1 MKKWIALF
9 LSALMLVS
17 VLAGCKDKTNGGA
30 PGATDPTGDPGV
42 AGPEFRKGGGVLYL
56 NAGAGIRITYDA
68 EGIALKVE
76 ALNLAAT
83 DWLDSCDDQV
93 GNTCNEITSKFIR
106 DIYGMNMRK
115 LPYVLIKQDKDS
127 GYPTETFM
135 KDLKTLAENALSQIG
150 SSAKLAVLSVDKLD
164 SNGHLDLETAKTLAL
179 GFLGA
184 RNVEN
189 FVGADKPVNGYY
201 SFLVRYDGME
211 EEVHVNALTGG
222 VGQGMM
228 DNGPQNPGDDPAEA
242 TDPKEPSATQPQG

>member
-1 MKKWIALF
+1 MKKRIALL
-9 LSALMLVS
+9 LSVLMLVS
-17 VLAGCKDKTNGGA
+17 VLAGCKDKTNSNT
-30 PGATDPTGDPGV
+30 PGTTDPTGDPG
-42 AGPEFRKGGGVLYL
+42 ALGPTFQKGGGTLYL
-56 NAGAGIRITYDA
+56 NAGAGLRITYDA
-68 EGIALKVE
+68 QGIALKVE

-106 DIYGMNMRK
+106 DVYGMNMRK
-115 LPYVLIKQDKDS
+115 LPYVLIKQDKGS
-127 GYPTETFM
+127 GFPTETFM
-135 KDLKTLAENALSQIG
+135 KDLSTIAENALFEIG
-150 SSAKLAVLSVDKLD
+150 SSAKLAVLTVDKLD
-164 SNGHLDLETAKTLAL
+164 SNGHIDVETAKLLAL

-184 RNVEN
+184 RNMES
-189 FVGADKPVNGYY
+189 FVGTDVPVNGYY

-228 DNGPQNPGDDPAEA
+228 DDGPQSPADDPAEA